1 MGTAHGDNL
10 RRARK
15 IVATLP
21 WTWQI
26 EDLVIFDDG
35 GVVTSKSKGDIVGF
49 DTMPMLV
56 CEGQYLMSDLN
67 F

>member
-1 MGTAHGDNL
+1 MGASHGDNL

-35 GVVTSKSKGDIVGF
+35 EVVTSKSKGGIAGF
-49 DTMPMLV
+49 DAVPMLV
-56 CEGQYLMSDLN
+56 CEGQYLMGDLN